1 MHFPG
6 ACTLK
11 AVIVQLDD
19 EYAMCVL
26 RCTRRV
32 DLDALAKVSG
42 SKSVRLAT
50 AAAMREIA
58 PAAEVCSYLPCVSP
72 GVSCEHAGAC
82 VLQSCTLVSLGST
95 TELRSAPVI
104 DHVTCLQHGRL
115 PPFGHLYG
123 MRTYLDTARDDECLS
138 GLVDVAFSAGALA
151 LACFRTSNAIYLC
164 SAFTRTAQTTPS
176 SWEPFESLCS
186 YDRVICA

>member
-11 AVIVQLDD
+11 AVVVQLDD

-32 DLDALAKVSG
+32 DLDVLAKVSG

-58 PAAEVCSYLPCVSP
+58 PAAEVRSYLPCVSK
-72 GVSCEHAGAC
+72 GLRCEQISAC
-82 VLQSCTLVSLGST
+82 CCRCARPCGW
-95 TELRSAPVI
+95 A
-104 DHVTCLQHGRL
+104 
-115 PPFGHLYG
+115 
-123 MRTYLDTARDDECLS
+123 ARDES
-138 GLVDVAFSAGALA
+138 H
-151 LACFRTSNAIYLC
+151 ACHMTVLLC
-164 SAFTRTAQTTPS
+164 AS
-176 SWEPFESLCS
+176 C
-186 YDRVICA
+186 